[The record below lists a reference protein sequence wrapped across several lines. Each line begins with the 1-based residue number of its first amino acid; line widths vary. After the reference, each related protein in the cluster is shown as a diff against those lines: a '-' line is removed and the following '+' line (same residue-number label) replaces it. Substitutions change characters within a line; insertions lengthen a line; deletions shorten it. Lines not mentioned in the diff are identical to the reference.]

1 MQLIL
6 VFQDVYIWVSDPDYS
21 GCLLCARADVSA
33 PAKGAKLSSAME
45 R

>member
-6 VFQDVYIWVSDPDYS
+6 VFQDVNIWVSDPDYS

-33 PAKGAKLSSAME
+33 PAKGAKLSSATE

>member
-6 VFQDVYIWVSDPDYS
+6 VFQDVNIWVSDPDYS

-33 PAKGAKLSSAME
+33 PAKGAKLSSAMG

>member
-33 PAKGAKLSSAME
+33 PARGAKLSSAMG